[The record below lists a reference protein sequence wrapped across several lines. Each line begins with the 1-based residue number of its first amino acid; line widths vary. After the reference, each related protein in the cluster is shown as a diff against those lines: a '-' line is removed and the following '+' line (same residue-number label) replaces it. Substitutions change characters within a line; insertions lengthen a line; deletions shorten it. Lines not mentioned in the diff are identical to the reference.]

1 MVNKPK
7 TRRLKIIGPDEIEA
21 LYARPHFSNE
31 ERDTYFALTPPEKAL
46 LGQLRTIPSRI
57 YFVLQLG
64 YFKARHE
71 FFIFSIHDVE
81 DDARYVQQAYS
92 LDFELMDLEITKVTR
107 LKQQGMILDLLTHRY
122 CDASER
128 QKLAVKAPQLA
139 RVDSQPIYIFR
150 ELIQHLAH
158 NRLIAPGYSS
168 MQDIVGQALT

>member
-1 MVNKPK
+1 
-7 TRRLKIIGPDEIEA
+7 
-21 LYARPHFSNE
+21 
-31 ERDTYFALTPPEKAL
+31 
-46 LGQLRTIPSRI
+46 
-57 YFVLQLG
+57 
-64 YFKARHE
+64 
-71 FFIFSIHDVE
+71 
-81 DDARYVQQAYS
+81 
-92 LDFELMDLEITKVTR
+92 VTR